1 MPLATSISSTGE
13 SLPKTA
19 VSTAFERELRQNYGP
34 SYYRARYYDPTA
46 GRFLNE
52 DRLGFEGGVNFYRYA
67 RNSPVLWIDPSG
79 DNEECYSVTP
89 NGMTE
94 VPCVDPNG
102 GPTCVDAPG
111 VTKCV
116 IPISP
121 SPPAAPLHY
130 HDISSGCMCNP
141 VYLIT
146 QAQNIRTEG
155 RNRNLRTLGYA
166 GFTSGVLQ
174 GTERVLKYLGAG
186 AAADLLIPID
196 LAVMGADAREIL
208 HNNQRTERRI
218 RDLFA
223 PCEN

>member
-1 MPLATSISSTGE
+1 MEVFFENPIPLNATATFSE
-13 SLPKTA
+13 A
-19 VSTAFERELRQNYGP
+19 
-34 SYYRARYYDPTA
+34 SYYRARYYDPSA

-67 RNSPVLWIDPSG
+67 GNSPALWIDPSG
-79 DNEECYSVTP
+79 SNQCYSVTP

-94 VPCVDPNG
+94 RPCVDPQPDMTCNHVPG
-102 GPTCVDAPG
+102 GIYSCTVP
-111 VTKCV
+111 
-116 IPISP
+116 IPP
-121 SPPAAPLHY
+121 SPTAGPLHY
-130 HDISSGCMCNP
+130 HGTSPGCLCNP
-141 VYLIT
+141 GYLMT
-146 QAQNIRTEG
+146 QAQNIRTQG
-155 RNRNLRTLGYA
+155 RIKNLRTLGYL

-196 LAVMGADAREIL
+196 LAMIGADSREIL
-208 HNNQRTERRI
+208 HNNQRTEERL